1 MAQNEKMS
9 AVLDLRGLDMVTP
22 VDLLSNGRTPY
33 SKNFRLYA
41 QQTDD
46 RRVAVSSRKGPG
58 FHTTPIAETLSGS
71 VQGSVGASS
80 AEVGIITGQHAI
92 PLTAS
97 SNNRITRIDV
107 KVGNNAGGSGPL
119 MVQIYSDK
127 NNMPSDLLTESAILG
142 GDIPSTP
149 NWCTA
154 RFVKAIKMVSG
165 TKYWI
170 VLRMQDDGVN
180 TYQLATTTDGIVY
193 KTEST
198 LSQIQPQA
206 YAVNYRV
213 YTAVDG
219 ADKGAYRFTRD
230 NGVNITLVA
239 YGTTMYRI
247 DEATNSLV
255 KLIDGLSALAQN
267 YSFTNGDNKA
277 FWVNSYDQLTAW
289 NGTYEDSNANKLSNG
304 SFETNTT
311 GWTATSGG
319 ATLVRDTAVIGSG
332 TASMRI
338 NKTAAG
344 GADSQLIIDK
354 NKRYKATIRVR
365 GSVANQTISLETV
378 TAVGGSYQSDI
389 LARVLPIANQWYEFE
404 AYFTPAV
411 DVKAVRVYSPQ
422 TSNFW
427 IDDVTVRETGIEYI
441 IDPQLPILS
450 QVLFHKDRVWGV
462 DANDPNKI
470 VFSENPGNPAY
481 DPTGAIPTTAREQWY
496 YEWLSVSYWY
506 VPRPHNGSPITAL
519 VSFQDSLTVFTQ
531 DNKYV
536 LSGSDRG
543 SLYLRQSTGSKGAL
557 SRRGVTND
565 ENNIFFVGSDGLYSF
580 NGSEDTKISSL
591 INPLFDA
598 CGQKEMISP
607 VIWKNEVRFYMASQ
621 GSPVND
627 LCAIYNK
634 DLEELL
640 LDTDTYVNRAIPY
653 LDADDN
659 GELIEFSSLVPV
671 SYMAE
676 QNYHSLGAPI
686 DFEYRLKY
694 DSMGTPAQRKRLK
707 RFYPILQ
714 GVDSSFNIQLMMDK
728 DFEDAPRIK
737 DYFMATK
744 GAKWGE
750 FKWGDGTVLGG
761 DKSFKLKRQSYS
773 GYANYWQLRV
783 ARKGV
788 NNRVAFIGAQFS
800 YKTKRL

>member
-1 MAQNEKMS
+1 MAQKEKMS

-58 FHTTPIAETLSGS
+58 FHTLPIGETLSDS
-71 VQGSVGASS
+71 VGGSVGASRVD
-80 AEVGIITGQHAI
+80 VGVVTGVHAI
-92 PLTAS
+92 PLTAA
-97 SNNRITRIDV
+97 SNDRITRIDLRV
-107 KVGNNAGGSGPL
+107 SDSTQGSGPL
-119 MVQIYSDK
+119 MVEIYSDK
-127 NNMPSDLLTESAILG
+127 DNMPSDLLTQSSILG
-142 GDIPSTP
+142 GDIGPEES
-149 NWCTA
+149 WLTA
-154 RFVKAIKMVSG
+154 RFVKAIKMQSG

-170 VLRMQDDGVN
+170 VVRMQDDGVN
-180 TYQLATTTDGIVY
+180 TYQLSTTTDGTPAW
-193 KTEST
+193 KTDST
-198 LSQIQPQA
+198 LSQIVEQD

-213 YTAVDG
+213 YTAIDG
-219 ADKGAYRFTRD
+219 ADKGAYRFARD
-230 NGVNITLVA
+230 NGVNVTLA
-239 YGTTMYRI
+239 AFGETMYRV
-247 DEATNSLV
+247 DESTNSFV
-255 KLIDGLSALAQN
+255 KIIDGLSPIAQE
-267 YSFTNGDNKA
+267 YSFTNGDNKV
-277 FWVNSYDQLTAW
+277 FWVNGYDVLTAW
-289 NGTYEDSNANKLSNG
+289 DGKDESTGGNLVANPSLALNAAGWSQTAG
-304 SFETNTT
+304 AMTRTT
-311 GWTATSGG
+311 SDFASGPASLRITATSGNRG
-319 ATLVRDTAVIGSG
+319 AMTLTPLQGNRRYKLRFKAR
-332 TASMRI
+332 AL
-338 NKTAAG
+338 AAG
-344 GADSQLIIDK
+344 TNIGIAK
-354 NKRYKATIRVR
+354 NNTFIGINFFANIATTWQTYEGYVVP
-365 GSVANQTISLETV
+365 GDDWSSV
-378 TAVGGSYQSDI
+378 
-389 LARVLPIANQWYEFE
+389 
-404 AYFTPAV
+404 
-411 DVKAVRVYSPQ
+411 
-422 TSNFW
+422 NFFSSTGDFLL
-427 IDDVTVRETGIEYI
+427 DDVELIDTGIEYI
-441 IDPQLPILS
+441 IDPQLPLLS
-450 QVLFHKDRVWGV
+450 QVIMHKDRLWGV
-462 DANDPNKI
+462 DASDPNKI

-481 DPTGAIPTTAREQWY
+481 DPTGAIPTTARQQWY

-519 VSFQDSLTVFTQ
+519 VSFQDSLIVFTQ

-557 SRRGVTND
+557 SYRGVTND

-580 NGSEDTKISSL
+580 NGSADTKISSL
-591 INPLFDA
+591 VNPLFDA
-598 CGQKEMISP
+598 CGQKGMITP
-607 VIWKNEVRFYMASQ
+607 VIWNTEVRFYMASQ
-621 GSPVND
+621 SSPVND
-627 LCAIYNK
+627 ICVIYNK
-634 DLEELL
+634 DLEELM
-640 LDTDTYVNRAIPY
+640 LDTDVYVNRAIPY

-714 GVDSSFNIQLMMDK
+714 GVDNSFTIQLMMDK

-750 FKWGDGTVLGG
+750 FKWGDGTTFGG
-761 DKSFKLKRQSYS
+761 DKSFQLKRQSYS

-783 ARKGV
+783 ARRGV

>member
-58 FHTTPIAETLSGS
+58 FHTAPIAETLSGS

-80 AEVGIITGQHAI
+80 TEVGIITGQHAI

-97 SNNRITRIDV
+97 SNDRITRIDV

-180 TYQLATTTDGIVY
+180 TYQLATTTDGTFAH
-193 KTEST
+193 KTDST
-198 LSQIQPQA
+198 LSQIQQQT

-255 KLIDGLSALAQN
+255 KLIDGLSPLAQN

-289 NGTYEDSNANKLSNG
+289 DGKTEEANSNLVNNG
-304 SFETNTT
+304 SFTTNTSGWTLQSGSTITRSTADFYSTPASLQVTATSGTRGVYFTTTNLMLKNNRYRVSFWAKGVTATGNMQITVNDANPPIQVAGALTT
-311 GWTATSGG
+311 GWTKYEFYYTPTVDVNQLYIQS
-319 ATLVRDTAVIGSG
+319 
-332 TASMRI
+332 TAS
-338 NKTAAG
+338 
-344 GADSQLIIDK
+344 
-354 NKRYKATIRVR
+354 
-365 GSVANQTISLETV
+365 
-378 TAVGGSYQSDI
+378 
-389 LARVLPIANQWYEFE
+389 
-404 AYFTPAV
+404 
-411 DVKAVRVYSPQ
+411 
-422 TSNFW
+422 NFFL
-427 IDDVTVRETGIEYI
+427 DDVSVKHTGIEYI
-441 IDPQLPILS
+441 IDAQLPILS

-481 DPTGAIPTTAREQWY
+481 DPTGAIPTTARQQWY

-580 NGSEDTKISSL
+580 NGSEDTKVSSL

-627 LCAIYNK
+627 LCVIYNK

-671 SYMAE
+671 TYLAE

-728 DFEDAPRIK
+728 DFEDSPRIK